1 VFAIKLRKQKIPE
14 KGNVYKTSRVSY
26 ISNYALVALAAVLL
40 VMVWPYLN
48 VKIFFT
54 SYADL
59 LPFGIFSAFLLT
71 ITFLIEEPAIEQL
84 MRKYVVTNNEV
95 IKIEGL
101 IRRKRI
107 SIPHGNV
114 SDIRVK
120 KGVWGRIF
128 NFGDVEVTGFR
139 ENIVMKGVRNPD
151 EIYRQVENKVSL
163 MREGFIRRTKGVTFG
178 SERSES
184 PDVESSKEI

>member
-1 VFAIKLRKQKIPE
+1 MVFKRAKIPVR
-14 KGNVYKTSRVSY
+14 GNVYKTSRMSY
-26 ISNYALVALAAVLL
+26 IPNYVLAVLAVVL
-40 VMVWPYLN
+40 VILIWPYIH
-48 VKIFFT
+48 VKVFFT
-54 SYADL
+54 TYADL
-59 LPFGIFSAFLLT
+59 IPFGIFSAFLVL
-71 ITFLIEEPAIEQL
+71 ITFLIEEPTIEQL
-84 MRKYVVTNNEV
+84 MRKYIVTNNEV

-101 IRRKRI
+101 IRKKRI

-151 EIYRQVENKVSL
+151 EIYRLIENKVSL
-163 MREGFIRRTKGVTFG
+163 MRQSFIEKGFHTA
-178 SERSES
+178 SAN
-184 PDVESSKEI
+184 VESSKEC